1 MVKMKTVNRI
11 LKTASLVIF
20 SFLFTHEVS
29 SQKLNQLEFNFTPT
43 LAYRDFKGT
52 SFDYS
57 IGFRYDLGIS
67 YRKVLS
73 KKITIGVGLGYSE
86 MGYNLLNFHVPD
98 TTIIQDIKAFRHFIE
113 LPLLLSYEFYK
124 NENKHLFFDIN
135 FINQLYVGQVLKV
148 SDNMENMNE
157 LTVTFSDL
165 RKFNYDYHNIAL
177 QVGLSYLQNF
187 ENKLDFRISPFCK
200 YGLFDLDDI
209 HDMSFGV
216 KLGLGYN
223 F

>member
-1 MVKMKTVNRI
+1 MFIIKTVTRI
-11 LKTASLVIF
+11 LKTASFIIF
-20 SFLFTHEVS
+20 SFLFTHEVD
-29 SQKLNQLEFNFTPT
+29 SQELNQLEFNLTPT

-52 SFDYS
+52 SFDYT

-67 YRKVLS
+67 YRKFLS
-73 KKITIGVGLGYSE
+73 KKITMGIGLGYSE
-86 MGYNLLNFHVPD
+86 MGYNLLDFHVPD
-98 TTIIQDIKAFRHFIE
+98 TTIIQDIKVFRHFLE
-113 LPLLLSYEFYK
+113 LPVLLSYEFYK
-124 NENKHLFFDIN
+124 TGNKHLFFDIN

-148 SDNMENMNE
+148 RDNLENRNE
-157 LTVTFSDL
+157 LKVTFSDL
-165 RKFNYDYHNIAL
+165 RKYNYDYYNIAL
-177 QVGLSYLQNF
+177 QVGLSWLQNF

-200 YGLFDLDDI
+200 YGLLDLDNI

>member
-1 MVKMKTVNRI
+1 MFKIKTVNRI
-11 LKTASLVIF
+11 LKASSLILF
-20 SFLFTHEVS
+20 SFLFIQEVN
-29 SQKLNQLEFNFTPT
+29 SQELNQLEFNFTPS

-52 SFDYS
+52 SFDYT
-57 IGFRYDLGIS
+57 IGFRYDLGIN

-73 KKITIGVGLGYSE
+73 RKISMGIGLGYSE

-98 TTIIQDIKAFRHFIE
+98 TTIIQDIKVYRHFIE
-113 LPLLLSYEFYK
+113 LPLLLSYEFYN

-135 FINQLYVGQVLKV
+135 FINQLYVGQVIKV
-148 SDNMENMNE
+148 RDNMENSNE

-165 RKFNYDYHNIAL
+165 RKFNYDYYNFAL
-177 QVGLSYLQNF
+177 QVGLSWLQNF
-187 ENKLDFRISPFCK
+187 ENNLSFRISPFCK
-200 YGLFDLDDI
+200 YGLLDLDNI